1 MRTSA
6 VSLNCRDFLHR
17 FYLKLQRELSPES
30 SVGKARPA
38 AWLLLG
44 LGVLL
49 VPVCLVNWVMVN
61 VF

>member
-1 MRTSA
+1 M
-6 VSLNCRDFLHR
+6 LNCRDFVHR

-30 SVGKARPA
+30 SAGKARPA